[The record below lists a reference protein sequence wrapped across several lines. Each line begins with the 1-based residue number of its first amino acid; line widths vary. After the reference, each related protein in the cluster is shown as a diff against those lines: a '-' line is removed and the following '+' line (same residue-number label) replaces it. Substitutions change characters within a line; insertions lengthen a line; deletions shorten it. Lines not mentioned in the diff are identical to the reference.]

1 MLNITRFTWFI
12 DCADPEGLALFW
24 GQLLGCEISRRQG
37 PFVFLE
43 AAPGDGTR
51 LRFQRVPEPKIGKSR
66 MHPDLAC
73 EEVDAVAA
81 RVEELGGERVTGYE
95 AGGFLVMADP
105 EGNEFCLIPSGGVNM
120 DEAGNA
126 HYL

>member
-1 MLNITRFTWFI
+1 MSSITVQSWFI
-12 DCADPEGLALFW
+12 DCADPERLALFW

-43 AAPGDGTR
+43 PTPESGTR
-51 LRFQRVPEPKIGKSR
+51 LRFQRVSEPKRGKLG

-73 EEVDAVAA
+73 EDVHVAAA
-81 RVEELGGERVTGYE
+81 RVKELGGKRLTGYE

-105 EGNEFCLIPSGGVNM
+105 EGNEFCLIPRSGVNM
-120 DEAGNA
+120 DEAGTA